1 MVEITKFRIKRR
13 ERKFILERLWKFE
26 NISSSFPIICQI
38 VIIREMG
45 VFFRCQRVNDLCRWT
60 FKISGIF
67 KLSFHFQKKK
77 LLSVKHSVS
86 QIVRKGMLAKQICVV
101 GGNIYLEGSQI
112 NCFARL
118 SCFSF
123 CYDLQKIESNFK
135 LKLIALG
142 GSFVISQ
149 SITRF
154 RGVSG
159 QKIRQ

>member
-13 ERKFILERLWKFE
+13 ERKFILERLWEFE

-77 LLSVKHSVS
+77 TAFGEAFRVSNSKERYASETDLRRGRKYLSRRVEKKRVLQGYRVFPSV
-86 QIVRKGMLAKQICVV
+86 VT
-101 GGNIYLEGSQI
+101 
-112 NCFARL
+112 
-118 SCFSF
+118 
-123 CYDLQKIESNFK
+123 FK
-135 LKLIALG
+135 R
-142 GSFVISQ
+142 SRVIS
-149 SITRF
+149 SF
-154 RGVSG
+154 S
-159 QKIRQ
+159 